1 MAWFPPAAARFD
13 PESDGG
19 GAHGLRRTGKEKAD
33 DFGNGSRRL
42 PATRAPPSWSAP
54 KRATAT
60 GSPLP
65 STGHITAKITP
76 YTAPYDD
83 FASGIQVL
91 EPGAAIREHGHQR
104 AHELIFVYQGT
115 GHAIIDGERYELRP
129 ETLIVVGRRV
139 LHYLENE
146 GDDQMRMLWV
156 IFPPGLE
163 DWFRAIGRPRTPG
176 DGPPPVFDRP
186 DNVKDIQ
193 DRQKFLRPEDAVS

>member
-1 MAWFPPAAARFD
+1 M
-13 PESDGG
+13 
-19 GAHGLRRTGKEKAD
+19 TQ
-33 DFGNGSRRL
+33 
-42 PATRAPPSWSAP
+42 
-54 KRATAT
+54 ATAT
-60 GSPLP
+60 AAANGGHPGNGHKGTAIVVGPEEGDSFWQPLP

-115 GHAIIDGERYELRP
+115 GHAIIDGERHELKP

-146 GDDQMRMLWV
+146 GEDQMRMLWV
-156 IFPPGLE
+156 TSRPAWRTGSAPSAGRAPP
-163 DWFRAIGRPRTPG
+163 ATARPRCSSGRTMCARSRTSRSSCARRMRRRAERRRSSGKSRSTP
-176 DGPPPVFDRP
+176 P
-186 DNVKDIQ
+186 
-193 DRQKFLRPEDAVS
+193 S

>member
-1 MAWFPPAAARFD
+1 MTPATAATN
-13 PESDGG
+13 DG
-19 GAHGLRRTGKEKAD
+19 HPGKEHK
-33 DFGNGSRRL
+33 G
-42 PATRAPPSWSAP
+42 
-54 KRATAT
+54 TAIVV
-60 GSPLP
+60 GPEEGDSFWQPLP

-115 GHAIIDGERYELRP
+115 GHAIIDGERYELKP

-176 DGPPPVFDRP
+176 DGPPPVFERP
-186 DNVKDIQ
+186 DNVRDIQ
-193 DRQKFLRPEDAVS
+193 DQQKFLRPEDAAAG